1 MRNEDFENFSRS
13 VMDEILSWDPSNA
26 TQLGWHKYDHE
37 MMDPRREAFAHQAKR
52 LGEFTRIAQG
62 FDADALSE
70 DQAIDRDL
78 ATYLFRLRHFEL
90 TRLRLHE
97 QMSIAEQEI
106 GRSLFFLFARDHLPL
121 EARAAAMTSRLDK
134 IPEFLNRTRG
144 TIVRPRRLWNE
155 IALET
160 GTRLP
165 SFLYII
171 RRTVAAKLED
181 ERGIMELSGA
191 VERAVEAI
199 GSYEA
204 WMREEVIPA
213 SEDFDSTTAEDFEE
227 YLALKE
233 LGVTS
238 EDALEIAR
246 NSLDAANRQRVAL
259 ARNIAPS
266 GTLADALRVM
276 KSDHPQDFAGIM
288 KSYRD
293 WITKARKFVV
303 EEDIVTVP
311 DEEKLLVIE
320 TPHFMRHLV
329 PFAAQYEPGKYT
341 SDTTGLFLITP
352 VDDNPDMLKEH
363 CHAAVANTSVHEGY
377 PGHHLQGIQA
387 NRNPSYIRSLS
398 SAPCFAEGWALY
410 CERMM
415 SAHGFL
421 DSDLGKLAQLNDLVF
436 RVARVE
442 ADVRLST
449 KTMTPEEV
457 ADILI
462 RETGMEKKAALDEA
476 RSYTLEMT
484 NYLSYFI
491 GMLVLLQLRED
502 VETALGDRFDLKEFH
517 DSLLT
522 AGCLPVS
529 YMRRVE
535 VNRLMR
541 DYGVE
546 LPARSEPLLDFA
558 RRFTS
563 AEEPF

>member
-1 MRNEDFENFSRS
+1 
-13 VMDEILSWDPSNA
+13 MDEILSWDPSNA

-37 MMDPRREAFAHQAKR
+37 MMDPRREAFAHQVKR

-62 FDADALSE
+62 FDVDTLSE

-78 ATYLFRLRHFEL
+78 AVYLFRLRAFEL
-90 TRLRLHE
+90 SRLRLHE

-106 GRSLFFLFARDHLPL
+106 GRALFFLFARDHLPL
-121 EARAAAMTSRLDK
+121 EARVAAMTSRLEK
-134 IPEFLNRTRG
+134 VPEFLNRARDAL
-144 TIVRPRRLWNE
+144 VRPYRLWNE

-165 SFLYII
+165 SFLYMI
-171 RRTVAAKLED
+171 RRTAAAKLED
-181 ERGIMELSGA
+181 ERRIIDLAGV
-191 VERAVEAI
+191 VERAVMAI
-199 GSYEA
+199 ESYEE
-204 WMREEVIPA
+204 WMRDKVLPV
-213 SEDFDSTTAEDFEE
+213 STDRDSTKVEDFED

-238 EDALEIAR
+238 EEALEIAKAG
-246 NSLDAANRQRVAL
+246 LDAANRQRVAL
-259 ARNIAPS
+259 AKAIAPS
-266 GTLADALRVM
+266 GTLADALRIM
-276 KSDHPQDFAGIM
+276 KSDHPPDFAGVM
-288 KSYRD
+288 KIYRES
-293 WITKARKFVV
+293 IARAREFVV
-303 EEDIVTVP
+303 EKDIATVP
-311 DEEKLLVIE
+311 DEERLLVVE

-341 SDTTGLFLITP
+341 SDTTGLFLVTP
-352 VDDNPDMLKEH
+352 ADDNPDLLKEH

-377 PGHHLQGIQA
+377 PGHHLQGVQA
-387 NRNPSYIRSLS
+387 NRNPSYIRALS

-410 CERMM
+410 CEGMM
-415 SAHGFL
+415 SAYGFL

-442 ADVRLST
+442 ADVRLSS
-449 KTMTPEEV
+449 KTMTPEEA
-457 ADILI
+457 ADLLI
-462 RETGMEKKAALDEA
+462 RETGMEKQAALDEA

-484 NYLSYFI
+484 SYLSYFI
-491 GMLVLLQLRED
+491 GMLMLLQLRDD
-502 VETALGDRFDLKEFH
+502 VETALGDRFVLKEFH

-522 AGCLPVS
+522 AGCLPAQ

-535 VNRLMR
+535 SHRLKR

-546 LPARSEPLLDFA
+546 LPDRSESLLDFA

-563 AEEPF
+563 TEEPF